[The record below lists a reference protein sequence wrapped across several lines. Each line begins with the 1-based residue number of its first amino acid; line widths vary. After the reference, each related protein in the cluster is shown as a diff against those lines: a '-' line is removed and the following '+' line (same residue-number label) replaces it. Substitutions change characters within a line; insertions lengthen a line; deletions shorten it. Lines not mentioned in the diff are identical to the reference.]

1 MDGIAQTRGQ
11 GLSINLNVIRP
22 GKGDDSVA
30 HEVLRRWIVVGEEL
44 VHSSLAPA
52 ISASVYDFM
61 QLSNI

>member
-1 MDGIAQTRGQ
+1 MDGIAQKWGQ
-11 GLSINLNVIRP
+11 GLSINLNVIRL

-30 HEVLRRWIVVGEEL
+30 HEVLRRWIVVREEL